1 MSSDATAPDS
11 FTPTADDD
19 DAEQATESENTAG
32 DGAGTLSRPNGV
44 SNATNTGQSHKSTD
58 RAKQRT
64 DLRTADRHA
73 SWREVATAC
82 HVEAG
87 LGSW

>member
-1 MSSDATAPDS
+1 MSSDGSAPDS

-19 DAEQATESENTAG
+19 DPEQATQSENTAG

-44 SNATNTGQSHKSTD
+44 SNVTNTGQRHKSID
-58 RAKQRT
+58 QPRRT

-82 HVEAG
+82 HVEPG
-87 LGSW
+87 LGEE